1 MSEGTSVNEDT
12 AEITAESVSEK
23 TKKLVGYTYTVDDY
37 YEIGREEVRKHAQAV
52 QDGNPIHWDEVAAR
66 ALGHDTLVAA
76 PTYVSVLGIVAQRR
90 LFSDVITGYDIWQ
103 ILQTDQRLVFHQPLK
118 VGARLI
124 CDVSLDSF
132 RQVAGNDVMVTKN
145 VIWDQHGDPVMTTWT
160 GLVARPS
167 MEVDPALIS
176 SIDHVMMKAP
186 TLAEFEPTV
195 APDPARYELPDPA
208 VAPKPYGAISFDGL
222 EVGQELPSK
231 TFTLTR
237 GNLVNYAGV
246 AGDPNPIHFSDEVA
260 KVAGLDDVI
269 AHGMQSMGL
278 GASFVGEFIKD
289 PAAIY
294 EYNVRFTSPVYVPAD
309 GSANVDFT
317 AKIKS
322 LDPDTRRGVIAI
334 VAKQGERKIFG
345 RATVGVQFS

>member
-1 MSEGTSVNEDT
+1 M
-12 AEITAESVSEK
+12 
-23 TKKLVGYTYTVDDY
+23 
-37 YEIGREEVRKHAQAV
+37 
-52 QDGNPIHWDEVAAR
+52 
-66 ALGHDTLVAA
+66 
-76 PTYVSVLGIVAQRR
+76 
-90 LFSDVITGYDIWQ
+90 
-103 ILQTDQRLVFHQPLK
+103 
-118 VGARLI
+118 
-124 CDVSLDSF
+124 
-132 RQVAGNDVMVTKN
+132 
-145 VIWDQHGDPVMTTWT
+145 
-160 GLVARPS
+160 
-167 MEVDPALIS
+167 
-176 SIDHVMMKAP
+176 
-186 TLAEFEPTV
+186 
-195 APDPARYELPDPA
+195 

-322 LDPDTRRGVIAI
+322 LDPDRRRGVIAI